1 MLILKKKIEDPVN
14 ISGIDGLDLFS
25 KLKVLREILNEEV
38 KIPIEVLNYIKGLDF
53 FPNMC
58 IAYKILLTRPVT
70 VVTFKISFSN
80 LKII

>member
-38 KIPIEVLNYIKGLDF
+38 KIPIEVLNYIKGS
-53 FPNMC
+53 N
-58 IAYKILLTRPVT
+58 
-70 VVTFKISFSN
+70 SFSN
-80 LKII
+80 VCALLIEYY